1 LERTL
6 KVSVDGCLDPSS
18 GEREL
23 SHSLDFVT
31 DSGTPTTENAF
42 IWISLKKRGDIVRRK
57 DRSFPGVE
65 GVFHPIFVHQR
76 LKTAVPFL
84 FASRAGHRVVEEDE
98 LELESSRFNDL
109 RGVGEDLHPFFRRG
123 EAGGQEFGLPF
134 LLNDAEA
141 AGPEGNEPPIVTEVR
156 DPDPSGL
163 SGFENGPSFLNH
175 YLGAINLQFNRLICH
190 HSWCQFLVSVS
201 VFLIFK
207 PTDTDHCH

>member
-42 IWISLKKRGDIVRRK
+42 IWISLKKRGNIVRGK
-57 DRSFPGVE
+57 DASFPWVE

-76 LKTAVPFL
+76 LKSAVPFL

-109 RGVGEDLHPFFRRG
+109 RGVGDDLHPFFRRS

-134 LLNDAEA
+134 LLDDTEP
-141 AGPEGNEPPIVTEVR
+141 AGPEGNEPPVITEVR
-156 DPDPSGL
+156 DPDPGGL
-163 SGFENGPSFLNH
+163 SGLKNGPSFLNRH
-175 YLGAINLQFNRLICH
+175 LCPVNREFDLFCH
-190 HSWCQFLVSVS
+190 R
-201 VFLIFK
+201 
-207 PTDTDHCH
+207 